1 MAASPKLELALR
13 AKPVL
18 DSLAMYSQSSTL
30 FTAPRIALRSRLLA
44 LTLLLRR

>member
-1 MAASPKLELALR
+1 MGSSPKPELALR

-18 DSLAMYSQSSTL
+18 DSRLMYSQSSTL
-30 FTAPRIALRSRLLA
+30 FVAPRTALRSRLLA

>member
-1 MAASPKLELALR
+1 MVSLPKPELALR

-18 DSLAMYSQSSTL
+18 NSRHMYSQLSTL
-30 FTAPRIALRSRLLA
+30 FIAPRIALRSRLLA